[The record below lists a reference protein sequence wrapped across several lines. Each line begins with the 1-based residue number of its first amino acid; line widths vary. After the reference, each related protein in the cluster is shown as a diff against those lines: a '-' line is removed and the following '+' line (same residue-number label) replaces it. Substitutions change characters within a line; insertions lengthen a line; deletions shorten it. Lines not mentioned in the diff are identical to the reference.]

1 MRKPRATGGGEV
13 STDEQALVGTLVDG
27 RYRLDAIIGRGGMGV
42 VFRGEH
48 VSIRRNVAVKVLLS
62 QIAGIPELRSRFE
75 REAMAIGRIDHPNC
89 VGVYDVGSMTD
100 GSLYLV
106 MELLQGE
113 SLGDLIAR
121 EHVLDPMRA
130 MHIVTHVL
138 RGLEHI
144 HAAGIVHRDIK
155 LDNIILVE
163 ENGDPDFAKIL
174 DFGIAKTIGAEMSD
188 EVKLTQ
194 AGIAFGTPLYMA
206 PEQALG
212 NPIDGRA
219 DLYAASIMAYELLTG
234 RPPFYSDDKIELLSM
249 HTTREPPPMRERMP
263 KGARPV
269 PAAIEALVRRGLAK
283 RPQDRIP
290 TAGEYIAQIEES
302 LVTTAP
308 IDRPD
313 SAHVLMGSTGAQPL
327 VTWTG
332 SSRIVGDGMTPS
344 QPGAIDLLPGVPMT
358 GAVRMAAPTVPATP
372 RLRSIWTYVI
382 GLLLAGAVGVTIAVM
397 THESAP
403 SGPPKLSENTAA
415 GAAAAEIARGNPAA
429 AIRLLDGMKDKIQS
443 DPMAQLQLGHALS
456 FTQANA
462 RALDAYGLALEL
474 APSLEADVSL
484 RSNLAAMIKGEKDPP
499 VLSRAFELALT
510 KTKIADAKEQLL
522 AAAVDQDMDRRAA
535 VRPLIEK
542 LKLGGSIDWLIA
554 YQLDLE
560 QGTTCDKRK
569 VYVAKLRSL
578 GDARAIPALEKAMTR
593 KSGKGKKSKL
603 VNQCLIEDAQSA
615 LTYLHGLTP
624 KPGP

>member
-1 MRKPRATGGGEV
+1 MRNPRPTGGGEV
-13 STDEQALVGTLVDG
+13 STDEQALVGALVDG

-48 VSIRRNVAVKVLLS
+48 VSIRRKVAVKILLS

-89 VGVYDVGSMTD
+89 VGVYDVGAMPD

-106 MELLQGE
+106 MEYLEGE
-113 SLGDLIAR
+113 SLGDILAR
-121 EHVLDPMRA
+121 EHVLDPLRA
-130 MHIVTHVL
+130 MHILTHVL
-138 RGLEHI
+138 RGLDHI

-219 DLYAASIMAYELLTG
+219 DLYAASVMAYELCTG

-283 RPQDRIP
+283 RPIDRIP
-290 TAGEYIAQIEES
+290 SAVEYIAQIEES

-308 IDRPD
+308 ITRAD
-313 SAHVLMGSTGAQPL
+313 SAHVLTGSTGAHPL
-327 VTWTG
+327 VTMTG
-332 SSRIVGDGMTPS
+332 SSTIIGEGTPLPD
-344 QPGAIDLLPGVPMT
+344 PGAIDLLPGVPMT
-358 GAVRMAAPTVPATP
+358 GAARIAVPSAPPTTP

-397 THESAP
+397 TKKDPP
-403 SGPPKLSENTAA
+403 SGPPKLAEDTAA
-415 GAAAAEIARGNPAA
+415 GAAAALISSGNPGA

-443 DPMAQLQLGHALS
+443 DPLAQLQLGHALS
-456 FTQANA
+456 FTRANG
-462 RALDAYGLALEL
+462 RALDAYALALEL
-474 APSLEADVSL
+474 SPTLEADASL
-484 RSNLAAMIKGEKDPP
+484 RNNLLTIVQNENDPG
-499 VLSRAFELALT
+499 VLSRAFELAMA
-510 KTKIADAKEQLL
+510 KTELDIKTQLL
-522 AAAVDQDMDRRAA
+522 ATAVDQEMDRRLA

-542 LKLGGSIDWLIA
+542 LKLGGSIDWFVA

-560 QGTTCDKRK
+560 QAPTCEKRK
-569 VYVAKLRSL
+569 PYVAKLRAL
-578 GDARAIPALEKAMTR
+578 GDARAIPVLEKAQVR
-593 KSGKGKKSKL
+593 KQGKGKKAKL
-603 VNQCLIEDAQSA
+603 VNQCLIEDAQAA
-615 LTYLHGLTP
+615 LTYLRGLTP
-624 KPGP
+624 PP